1 MLHLVDYA
9 LLKPYHTLSQLE
21 EGAERAERLGVASL
35 CVNPI
40 YASHVRPLLKKVRLC
55 VVVDFPLGAMTTA
68 ARTALVSQL
77 AEIADELDVVAP
89 IGLAKSGMWREVRR
103 DLAAVVGSAGG
114 RVVKVITEDPY
125 LTEEERRAL
134 CDAAAEAGAHFVK
147 YSTGFVEEDYA
158 RRLGNPPHS
167 TPERA
172 AAIAS
177 YIRERGYRLG
187 VKMAG
192 GIRTREQARAI
203 LEAIGFG
210 EDPARV
216 RLGTSTPD
224 LLLSPASPPP

>member
-9 LLKPYHTLSQLE
+9 LLKPYQTYRE
-21 EGAERAERLGVASL
+21 IVEGAEKAERLGVASL

-40 YASHVRPLLKKVRLC
+40 YAAYVRPLLRRVKLC
-55 VVVDFPLGAMTTA
+55 VAIDFPFGAMPTA
-68 ARTALVSQL
+68 ARAALVTQM

-89 IGLAKSGMWREVRR
+89 VGLAKSGMWREVRR
-103 DLAAVVGSAGG
+103 DLIGVVGSAGG
-114 RVVKVITEDPY
+114 RVVKVIIEDPY
-125 LTEEERRAL
+125 LTEGERRAL
-134 CDAAAEAGAHFVK
+134 CDVVAEAGAHFVK
-147 YSTGFVEEDYA
+147 YSTGFIDRYVET
-158 RRLGNPPHS
+158 LGNPPHS

-192 GIRTREQARAI
+192 GIRNREQARAI
-203 LEAIGFG
+203 IEAIGFG

-216 RLGTSTPD
+216 RLGTST
-224 LLLSPASPPP
+224 